1 METPADPDSRQDPL
15 TKQTKVKAEPYSF
28 IDADKPTLYMP
39 KDPQVSRSEV
49 AKPRSKTLRTKM
61 KAPEYEEDGDQDGSG
76 WTVEDL
82 KYSYHRKELR
92 DFVCQDPVMKILKL
106 KRIAEPKDPVTAPAV
121 VTNKLDAVTVLI
133 KLLKEAGMI
142 PGSFD
147 TDDLFDLDLAVI
159 QTTSRDLFGKLK
171 ILVGEVP
178 QIADP
183 VSSPQIDVVDNL
195 TVSSHYESAAED
207 GSDTSSEPRRMSL
220 GPSGAAMLEARSKIR
235 RPSPA
240 RSGSQPKGSTPTD
253 QATITSSSDRSAGTL
268 QKFSNAEMDRFLAEQ
283 QEAVVVEPQNAGSR
297 DVDMESIRSS
307 DRGSNWEY
315 DPDDIDFTASA
326 QAAVATAASG
336 STGSTMIQR
345 VRISAISDLK
355 EFSGKDPD
363 EDRARAWIS
372 KVKSAF
378 MRDQASDEE
387 KCLTF
392 TDLLAG
398 SAKNRYCQLSRST
411 RNKWGDL
418 LRSFQIQYCGLGVS
432 VGTQYYHARRRAD
445 ESPLDYLYRLNVA
458 GLRARQYC
466 GLGYQRSART
476 CGSLPEALEDPD
488 LADRLTLL
496 RLSDADDLEEVLRA
510 RDRTKSRQ
518 KKDAFGSGKFR
529 QKASNVAPSAP
540 AKQVR
545 AIQIQAAD
553 SESDSSDG
561 SDGSDS
567 EMDSHRRIYL
577 AANEEVTPKEESETI
592 MPDPG
597 HQDPG
602 SMNHIH
608 QEHRSKIQS
617 DGFNR
622 NQFSHCGSKKH

>member
-1 METPADPDSRQDPL
+1 MNSVDGNEDDLYPDPDLEEKPHPPQVSDMETPADPDLRQDPL
-15 TKQTKVKAEPYSF
+15 TKQTK
-28 IDADKPTLYMP
+28 
-39 KDPQVSRSEV
+39 
-49 AKPRSKTLRTKM
+49 
-61 KAPEYEEDGDQDGSG
+61 DGDQDGSG
-76 WTVEDL
+76 WSVEDL

-92 DFVCQDPVMKILKL
+92 DFVCQDPVMTILKR

-159 QTTSRDLFGKLK
+159 QTTSRDLFEKLK
-171 ILVGEVP
+171 ILFDEVP
-178 QIADP
+178 RIADP

-195 TVSSHYESAAED
+195 TVSSHYASAAED
-207 GSDTSSEPRRMSL
+207 GSDTSSEPWRMSL
-220 GPSGAAMLEARSKIR
+220 GPSGAAMLEARSKNHD
-235 RPSPA
+235 PA
-240 RSGSQPKGSTPTD
+240 SNQPKGATPTD
-253 QATITSSSDRSAGTL
+253 QATTTSSSDRSAGTL
-268 QKFSNAEMDRFLAEQ
+268 QKFFNAAMDRFLAEQ
-283 QEAVVVEPQNAGSR
+283 QAAGADPVVPEPQNAGSR

-315 DPDDIDFTASA
+315 DPDDIDFPVPA
-326 QAAVATAASG
+326 QTAVATAASG

-363 EDRARAWIS
+363 EDSARAWIS

-392 TDLLAG
+392 ADLLAG
-398 SAKNRYCQLSRST
+398 SAKNWYRQLSRST

-432 VGTQYYHARRRAD
+432 VARQYYHARRRSD

-458 GLRARQYC
+458 GLRAR
-466 GLGYQRSART
+466 LKIKDVSTKDRREHVDHFIET
-476 CGSLPEALEDPD
+476 LEDPD

-496 RLSDADDLEEVLRA
+496 QLSDADDLEEVLRA
-510 RDRTKSRQ
+510 RDRAKSRQ
-518 KKDAFGSGKFR
+518 KKAAFGSGKFR
-529 QKASNVAPSAP
+529 QKASNAAPSAP

-545 AIQIQAAD
+545 AIQIQATD
-553 SESDSSDG
+553 SGSDSSNG

-567 EMDSHRRIYL
+567 EMDK
-577 AANEEVTPKEESETI
+577 VTPKEENEMI

-602 SMNHIH
+602 SMNHVY
-608 QEHRSKIQS
+608 QKHRSKIQS

-622 NQFSHCGSKKH
+622 N

>member
-1 METPADPDSRQDPL
+1 
-15 TKQTKVKAEPYSF
+15 
-28 IDADKPTLYMP
+28 MP
-39 KDPQVSRSEV
+39 KDPQVSRSGV
-49 AKPRSKTLRTKM
+49 GKPRSKTLRTKM
-61 KAPEYEEDGDQDGSG
+61 KVPEYEEDGDQGGSE
-76 WTVEDL
+76 WSVEDL
-82 KYSYHRKELR
+82 KYSYHQKELR

-121 VTNKLDAVTVLI
+121 VTNKLDAVTVTI
-133 KLLKEAGMI
+133 KLLKETGMT

-147 TDDLFDLDLAVI
+147 TDDLFDLDLTVI
-159 QTTSRDLFGKLK
+159 QTTSRDLFEKLK
-171 ILVGEVP
+171 ILVDEMP

-183 VSSPQIDVVDNL
+183 VSSPQIDVMDNL
-195 TVSSHYESAAED
+195 TVSSHYASAAED

-220 GPSGAAMLEARSKIR
+220 GSSGAAMLEAKSKIR

-253 QATITSSSDRSAGTL
+253 QATTTSSSDRSAGT
-268 QKFSNAEMDRFLAEQ
+268 A
-283 QEAVVVEPQNAGSR
+283 EPQNAGSR

-315 DPDDIDFTASA
+315 DPDDIDFPAPA

-345 VRISAISDLK
+345 IGISTISDLK
-355 EFSGKDPD
+355 KFSGKDPD

-392 TDLLAG
+392 ADLFAG
-398 SAKNRYCQLSRST
+398 SAKNWYRQLSRST
-411 RNKWGDL
+411 RNKWSYL

-432 VGTQYYHARRRAD
+432 VARQYYHARRRSD

-458 GLRARQYC
+458 GLRAR
-466 GLGYQRSART
+466 LKIKD
-476 CGSLPEALEDPD
+476 GSTKDRCEHVDHLIETPEDPD

-510 RDRTKSRQ
+510 RDRAKSR
-518 KKDAFGSGKFR
+518 
-529 QKASNVAPSAP
+529 
-540 AKQVR
+540 
-545 AIQIQAAD
+545 
-553 SESDSSDG
+553 SDSSDG

-577 AANEEVTPKEESETI
+577 AANQEVTPKEESETI

-597 HQDPG
+597 HQDTG
-602 SMNHIH
+602 SMNHTY

-622 NQFSHCGSKKH
+622 NRCSHCGSKKHSNIGCWRRVTCTKCGKRGHPADHCLFVCSGCGELHDMGKCPIEEIYNQIHQWFNPTKHMGMLPEAAEKMLN